1 MSGGKETPRQK
12 MIGMMYLVLTALL
25 ALNVSKEILN
35 AFVIV
40 NNGLVQ
46 TDKNFTNNNGILYD
60 AIKSQF
66 DAVPDRAKGA
76 YDNSAKLKKWA
87 QEAHAFVADIKT
99 ELIVAEDEVVEAV
112 AVKRLDSLSA
122 VENKDK
128 YDNAT
133 RIMCGDAGN
142 GTSGRALE
150 LKNKLI
156 EYKKN
161 LVSILPEKSK
171 NTNLGLNTDDPKSSG
186 AEKET
191 WETEK
196 FYHLPV
202 AAQITLL
209 TQIQTEIRNAEGA
222 VLNELFKSI
231 GATAFKVDA
240 LEAQM
245 VPSANVVAIGDEFTA
260 KIFVAAVNKSDV
272 PIVSVNGRSIT
283 ETDDKGFIVYKNR
296 PTSEGPQK
304 VKATVQFK
312 DPEGKTVT
320 SEKEFEYVAIKP
332 NAVVSPT
339 KMNVFYIGVDN
350 PVSVSVPGAD
360 PNKVSATLIGAQGT
374 MNKESNGNYIVKV
387 TGGTKCSIPVTVSG
401 EGGKSSAMGST
412 DFRIKRI
419 PDPTPMVLGK
429 KSGEVVS
436 LAQLKAAGFISCALE
451 NFDFQASFSVLS
463 YEFGANVG
471 GVYRS
476 ANVTGARFNAD
487 VIAILGSLKP
497 NSKVF
502 FSDIK
507 ARGPD
512 GSVRTLTAQ
521 YKIQ

>member
-1 MSGGKETPRQK
+1 

-66 DAVPDRAKGA
+66 DAAPDRAKGA
-76 YDNSAKLKKWA
+76 YDNSSKLKKWA
-87 QEAHAFVADIKT
+87 QDAHIFVADIKA
-99 ELIVAEDEVVEAV
+99 ELIVAEDQIAVEDA
-112 AVKRLDSLSA
+112 KKKLDSLSA

-128 YDNAT
+128 YDNST
-133 RIMCGDAGN
+133 RIMCGDEGN
-142 GTSGRALE
+142 GTTGRAKE
-150 LKNKLI
+150 LKEKLI
-156 EYKKN
+156 EFKKN

-171 NTNLGLNTDDPKSSG
+171 KTNLGLNTDDPKSSG
-186 AEKET
+186 TARET

-209 TQIQTEIRNAEGA
+209 TQIQTEIRNAEGT

-231 GATAFKVDA
+231 GAKAFKVDA
-240 LEAQM
+240 LVAQM
-245 VPSANVVAIGDEFTA
+245 VPSANIVTVGDEFTA
-260 KIFVAAVNKSDV
+260 KIFVAAMNKSDV
-272 PIVSVNGRSIT
+272 PNVTVNGNSVT
-283 ETDDKGFIVYKNR
+283 ETDKDGFIVYKSR
-296 PTSEGPQK
+296 PSSEGPQK
-304 VKATVQFK
+304 VKAMVRY
-312 DPEGKTVT
+312 KTPDGVDTT
-320 SEKEFEYVAIKP
+320 SAYEYEYMAIKP
-332 NAVVSPT
+332 VAVVSPT

-350 PVSVSVPGAD
+350 PVSISVPGSD
-360 PNKVSATLIGAQGT
+360 PNKVEASFTGAPGTLS
-374 MNKESNGNYIVKV
+374 KVSNGNYIVKV
-387 TGGTKCSIPVTVSG
+387 TGGTKCSIPVSVKNENKTSP
-401 EGGKSSAMGST
+401 MGTT
-412 DFRIKRI
+412 DFRIKVI

-429 KSGEVVS
+429 KSGEGLS
-436 LAQLKAAGFISCALE
+436 ISELKAAGFISAVLE
-451 NFDFQASFSVLS
+451 NFDFQASFAILS

-476 ANVTGARFNAD
+476 ANVTGGKFTPE
-487 VIAILGSLKP
+487 VMTILGSLKP

-512 GSVRTLTAQ
+512 GRVRTLTAQ
-521 YKIQ
+521 YKIK